1 MVNPVL
7 TILFNLLL
15 VGSALTIVAAMV
27 QEYFDSRT
35 DSVGGRTAARGC
47 SAAPPSSAATLQSRQ
62 RRAIRKAA

>member
-27 QEYFDSRT
+27 QEYFDSRM
-35 DSVGGRTAARGC
+35 DSVGGRPAARRR

-62 RRAIRKAA
+62 RRALRKAA